1 MKSII
6 RWACVIAAGLAPA
19 LLSSTAIGA
28 DPVQVTIVGAG
39 KGAGAFRQAGAVAE
53 TVNKY
58 SKTVRVTNQ
67 ESPGFV
73 GNTRMI
79 ARGRVEF
86 ALTNGVLVDAI
97 LRREHPFTKEK
108 SVPKNLRGIGP
119 VAGAW
124 LQIAVLADSDMKQM
138 ADLKGKRVSM
148 GPKGSN
154 SAYMLET
161 TFKKLGIFD
170 SMRKDY
176 LKWDDAANYMIDG
189 KLDAF
194 GIPNPIPS
202 PSILQAAQSRPVRVL
217 DLPENVRDEFLKI
230 SKGYSKT
237 DADMSVYNGMKGKK
251 IKTVSYSVYMLT
263 QDTIPAE
270 VVYEVAKAFYDPK
283 HRDFVLSVYKPL
295 RDGLDAASTPA
306 FIGAMKSFGLEL
318 HPGAARYWK
327 ERGYAVN

>member
-1 MKSII
+1 MKRMIQHTGM
-6 RWACVIAAGLAPA
+6 AAVA
-19 LLSSTAIGA
+19 AIGLLA
-28 DPVQVTIVGAG
+28 GATHAATTQVTIVGAG

-53 TVNKY
+53 TVNKF
-58 SKTVRVTNQ
+58 SKTVNITNQ

-73 GNTRMI
+73 ANTRMI
-79 ARGRVEF
+79 AGGRVEF

-97 LRREHPFTKEK
+97 LRKEYPYQKEK
-108 SVPKNLRGIGP
+108 AAPTNLRGIGP

-124 LQIAVLADSDMKQM
+124 LQIAVLADSDVKQL

-176 LKWDDAANYMIDG
+176 LKWDDAATYMVDG

-202 PSILQAAQSRPVRVL
+202 PSILQAAQSRPLRVL
-217 DLPENVRDEFLKI
+217 DLPESVRDEFLSI
-230 SKGYSKT
+230 SKGYTKT
-237 DADMSVYNGMKGKK
+237 AADMSVYNGMQGKK
-251 IKTVSYSVYMLT
+251 INTVSYSVYLLA
-263 QDTIPAE
+263 QDTVSAD
-270 VVYEVAKAFYDPK
+270 VVYEVAKHFYDPNN
-283 HRDFVLSVYKPL
+283 RDFVLGVYKPL
-295 RDGLDAASTPA
+295 RDGLDAAANDA
-306 FIGAMKSFGLEL
+306 FIKSMKSFGLML

-327 ERGYAVN
+327 ERGYNVN